1 MVEESDIY
9 YNLKNKDNIKI
20 NDGKNDNKDNILLLL
35 KIIYGMLIHNGNNTF
50 SDYIN
55 NINDVLY
62 TKKYDKI
69 NELLNSIN
77 ITLPINIDNNKLTI
91 YNKIIDNDNIF
102 SEIFYLEKNYFNS
115 NVNSIDELRSQYKIS
130 IIEKLKEY
138 IKFKMKEYT
147 TDRESK
153 INLQEKEND
162 IKNYI
167 IKNIF
172 EPIKKNENNNS
183 QLNSSLEKLEKDKKN
198 INRCPSNYKCER
210 DNRCYINNCIYDLI
224 AKSGKLPILKEII
237 LHNKKKLIPDMLE
250 LKKYSGQEIRE
261 ILQKYYIYEYP
272 EYMTTEEQHII
283 SQINLEKDID
293 NKKKLFNL
301 FDSLKNNRE
310 LNFMEKCYW
319 LDGNVIIFLES
330 IFKIKIVIINKFDY
344 NYNSNYINLIN
355 KDNKQNFNNEIYTID
370 DERSI
375 KLHNSTLYNNGI
387 IEDNINAIREP
398 INSKYGIK
406 YSKGAIICHSKTN
419 NKNLIYNFLYD
430 VLNLINFNKDDK
442 SINIYSLNEKYEQI
456 FYDYNINN
464 FITNQIIDFQN
475 NNYGNLELSNTNII
489 NIYKKL
495 IQYDKIKNEII
506 NIETELFNNELSNI
520 NIIKLYIPSQ
530 SVNNELFIKKL
541 KNLIKNKNEQL
552 DKILN
557 LNFNKVIFML
567 YIDNK
572 NYQLLKYN
580 NNFQI
585 NIDNLSNN
593 IKELIN
599 NSCKNNNIFNI
610 KDNQKKNKYNQKIN
624 IIKKIKDIIINNN
637 QNNEL
642 KSLLFNLYDLDYYLL
657 YYLLEILYIKYKNQ
671 YNNVTK
677 IDNFIDILFVKHI
690 YINYNCQLLKDFL
703 YEYYKNIFDKLTT
716 NEISIFDKYIITN
729 EKFKA
734 DDIIIH
740 NIFNLMIYMD
750 TISIDNL
757 NNISNFNLSVEDNY
771 YLSFYNLKKKNIFYL
786 YKLYMES
793 YDKLKSQVGI
803 TDFISTIIELVNNPL
818 YNNKIQNY
826 KNYKNSDNTL
836 LFKRLCNKNITDY
849 NIIDYIL
856 YLQLYHIIDILNY
869 IFDSLL
875 DGELY
880 EIIMNI
886 RNDNI
891 YKSPNDFKSLNSEEK
906 NEIIIANQNFPSINV
921 LINKIKVDNKK
932 ELTTLKTAINYFY
945 NN

>member
-1 MVEESDIY
+1 
-9 YNLKNKDNIKI
+9 
-20 NDGKNDNKDNILLLL
+20 
-35 KIIYGMLIHNGNNTF
+35 
-50 SDYIN
+50 
-55 NINDVLY
+55 
-62 TKKYDKI
+62 
-69 NELLNSIN
+69 
-77 ITLPINIDNNKLTI
+77 
-91 YNKIIDNDNIF
+91 
-102 SEIFYLEKNYFNS
+102 
-115 NVNSIDELRSQYKIS
+115 
-130 IIEKLKEY
+130 
-138 IKFKMKEYT
+138 
-147 TDRESK
+147 
-153 INLQEKEND
+153 
-162 IKNYI
+162 
-167 IKNIF
+167 
-172 EPIKKNENNNS
+172 
-183 QLNSSLEKLEKDKKN
+183 
-198 INRCPSNYKCER
+198 
-210 DNRCYINNCIYDLI
+210 
-224 AKSGKLPILKEII
+224 
-237 LHNKKKLIPDMLE
+237 
-250 LKKYSGQEIRE
+250 
-261 ILQKYYIYEYP
+261 
-272 EYMTTEEQHII
+272 
-283 SQINLEKDID
+283 
-293 NKKKLFNL
+293 
-301 FDSLKNNRE
+301 
-310 LNFMEKCYW
+310 
-319 LDGNVIIFLES
+319 
-330 IFKIKIVIINKFDY
+330 
-344 NYNSNYINLIN
+344 
-355 KDNKQNFNNEIYTID
+355 
-370 DERSI
+370 
-375 KLHNSTLYNNGI
+375 
-387 IEDNINAIREP
+387 
-398 INSKYGIK
+398 
-406 YSKGAIICHSKTN
+406 
-419 NKNLIYNFLYD
+419 
-430 VLNLINFNKDDK
+430 
-442 SINIYSLNEKYEQI
+442 
-456 FYDYNINN
+456 
-464 FITNQIIDFQN
+464 
-475 NNYGNLELSNTNII
+475 
-489 NIYKKL
+489 
-495 IQYDKIKNEII
+495 
-506 NIETELFNNELSNI
+506 
-520 NIIKLYIPSQ
+520 
-530 SVNNELFIKKL
+530 
-541 KNLIKNKNEQL
+541 
-552 DKILN
+552 
-557 LNFNKVIFML
+557 ML